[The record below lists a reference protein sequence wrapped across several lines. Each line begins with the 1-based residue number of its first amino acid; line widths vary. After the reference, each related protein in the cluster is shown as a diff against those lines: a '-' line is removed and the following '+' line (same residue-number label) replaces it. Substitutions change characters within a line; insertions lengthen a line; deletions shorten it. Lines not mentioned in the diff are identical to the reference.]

1 MSVHDDGGPA
11 YPVVE
16 LNHVTGHPCDQHMG
30 MTLRDY
36 FAGQFLSTYVTES
49 DLNEENVAKYCYRMA
64 DAMLA
69 ERAKR

>member
-16 LNHVTGHPCDQHMG
+16 LDRLTGHPVDQHMG
-30 MTLRDY
+30 MTMRDW
-36 FAGQFLSTYVTES
+36 FAGQFLSTYVADGIPKAEKI
-49 DLNEENVAKYCYRMA
+49 AMACYEMA

>member
-16 LNHVTGHPCDQHMG
+16 LAAPGHPWAQHMG

-36 FAGQFLSTYVTES
+36 FAGQFLSTYVADGIPKAEKI
-49 DLNEENVAKYCYRMA
+49 AMACYEMA

>member
-1 MSVHDDGGPA
+1 MSTKDDGGPS

-16 LNHVTGHPCDQHMG
+16 MDQVTGQAVNQHMG

-36 FAGQFLSTYVTES
+36 FAGQFLSTYVADGIPKAEKIA
-49 DLNEENVAKYCYRMA
+49 VACYEMA

>member
-11 YPVVE
+11 YPVFDMAK
-16 LNHVTGHPCDQHMG
+16 CQAQG
-30 MTLRDY
+30 MTMRDW
-36 FAGQFLSTYVTES
+36 FAGQFLSTYVADGIPKAEQI
-49 DLNEENVAKYCYRMA
+49 AAACYEMA

>member
-16 LNHVTGHPCDQHMG
+16 LDRVTGHPWDQHMG
-30 MTLRDY
+30 MTMRDW

-49 DLNEENVAKYCYRMA
+49 DICIEYVAKYCYRMA